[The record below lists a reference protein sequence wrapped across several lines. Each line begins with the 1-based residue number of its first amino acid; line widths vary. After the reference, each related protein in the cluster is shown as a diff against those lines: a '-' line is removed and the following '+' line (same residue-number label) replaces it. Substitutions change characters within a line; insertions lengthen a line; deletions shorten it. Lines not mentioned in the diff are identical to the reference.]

1 MKFNSIS
8 RGKQILIFQISYAY
22 EEIFNTISHQGIT
35 NQNHSELSLHTHQD
49 GYGFFF
55 KQGKTT
61 SIVDDAEKL
70 KPSCIAGG
78 NKMDSFFVEN
88 IFSFSKS

>member
-1 MKFNSIS
+1 MSPRKHRHS
-8 RGKQILIFQISYAY
+8 QQAY